1 MRMRMILQKTTNEC
15 VSDSPSD
22 LYAIILAQV
31 VCFINAFGGYLI
43 ARKAFMKPFE
53 KFVSI
58 VLGSMSLR
66 IMLVGA
72 ISWLALTTMN
82 MPQLAYS
89 LSLAIGVFVYLFA
102 EIMYFHVLSD
112 KIKTREKEQNL

>member
-1 MRMRMILQKTTNEC
+1 MILQKTNEEL

-31 VCFINAFGGYLI
+31 VCFINALSGYLI
-43 ARKAFMKPFE
+43 ARKAYTKPFE

-58 VLGSMSLR
+58 VLGSMSFR

-72 ISWLALTTMN
+72 FSWIALSMMN
-82 MPQLAYS
+82 VPQLAYS
-89 LSLAIGVFVYLFA
+89 LSLAIGVFIYLFA

-112 KIKTREKEQNL
+112 KIKTREKETNT

>member
-1 MRMRMILQKTTNEC
+1 MRMILQKTKNER

-31 VCFINAFGGYLI
+31 VCFINALGGYLI

-72 ISWLALTTMN
+72 FSWWALSMMN

-89 LSLAIGVFVYLFA
+89 LSLAIGVFVYLFV

-112 KIKTREKEQNL
+112 KIKTREKEQNT

>member
-1 MRMRMILQKTTNEC
+1 MRMRMILQKTTNER

>member
-1 MRMRMILQKTTNEC
+1 MILQKTKNER

-31 VCFINAFGGYLI
+31 VCLINALGGYLI
-43 ARKAFMKPFE
+43 ARKAFMKSFE

-72 ISWLALTTMN
+72 FSWWALSMMN

-89 LSLAIGVFVYLFA
+89 LSLAIGVFIYLFV
-102 EIMYFHVLSD
+102 EIIYFHALSD
-112 KIKTREKEQNL
+112 KIKTREKEQNT

>member
-1 MRMRMILQKTTNEC
+1 MRMILLKIKNER

-31 VCFINAFGGYLI
+31 VCFINALGGYLI
-43 ARKAFMKPFE
+43 ARKAYMKPFE

-66 IMLVGA
+66 IMVVGA
-72 ISWLALTTMN
+72 FSWWALLIVH
-82 MPQLAYS
+82 MPQ
-89 LSLAIGVFVYLFA
+89 LSLAIGVFIYLFM

-112 KIKTREKEQNL
+112 KIKTREKEQNK

>member
-1 MRMRMILQKTTNEC
+1 MRMRMILQKTKNER

-31 VCFINAFGGYLI
+31 VCFINALGGYLI

-58 VLGSMSLR
+58 VLGS
-66 IMLVGA
+66 
-72 ISWLALTTMN
+72 
-82 MPQLAYS
+82 
-89 LSLAIGVFVYLFA
+89 LSLAIGVFIYLFV

-112 KIKTREKEQNL
+112 KIKTREKEQNT

>member
-1 MRMRMILQKTTNEC
+1 MRMRMILQKTKNER

-31 VCFINAFGGYLI
+31 VCFINALGGYLI

-72 ISWLALTTMN
+72 ISWLALTMMN

>member
-1 MRMRMILQKTTNEC
+1 MRMRMILQKLKNER

-31 VCFINAFGGYLI
+31 VCFINALGGYLI
-43 ARKAFMKPFE
+43 ARKAYMKPFE

-66 IMLVGA
+66 IMVVGA
-72 ISWLALTTMN
+72 FSWWALLIVHI
-82 MPQLAYS
+82 PQLAYV
-89 LSLAIGVFVYLFA
+89 LSLAIGVFIYLFV

-112 KIKTREKEQNL
+112 KIKTREKEQNT